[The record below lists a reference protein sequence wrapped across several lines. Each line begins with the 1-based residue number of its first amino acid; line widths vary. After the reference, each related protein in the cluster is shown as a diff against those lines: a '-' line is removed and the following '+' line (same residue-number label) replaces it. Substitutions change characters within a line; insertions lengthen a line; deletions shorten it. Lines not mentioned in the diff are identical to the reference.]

1 MADKGKKKGDDCW
14 VISFLFR
21 FVCFALC
28 VDIGVCG
35 VLFDKLAARFYVIS
49 HQHREDFVGFGSVLV
64 TCFNKRVLGSIVVS
78 HNCSGFISPRPLYR
92 CT

>member
-35 VLFDKLAARFYVIS
+35 ILFDKLAARFYVVS
-49 HQHREDFVGFGSVLV
+49 HQHREDFVGFGSVLD
-64 TCFNKRVLGSIVVS
+64 GD
-78 HNCSGFISPRPLYR
+78 CSGFISPRPLYR